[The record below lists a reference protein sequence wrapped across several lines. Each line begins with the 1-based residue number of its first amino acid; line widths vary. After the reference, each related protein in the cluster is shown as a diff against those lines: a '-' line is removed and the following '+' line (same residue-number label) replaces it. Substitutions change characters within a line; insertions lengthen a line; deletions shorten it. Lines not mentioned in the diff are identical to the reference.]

1 MATVWRVTV
10 GRFTTV
16 VPVQCDKALL
26 PGDKFS
32 SGPIIT
38 SWVWDKAVVHA
49 CAAKTIIL
57 DKIYYWKYIYIF
69 NDNASKKKKSMYTEG
84 FSITLNFRIF
94 LN

>member
-1 MATVWRVTV
+1 MVL
-10 GRFTTV
+10 
-16 VPVQCDKALL
+16 VQCDKALL

-57 DKIYYWKYIYIF
+57 DKIYY
-69 NDNASKKKKSMYTEG
+69 
-84 FSITLNFRIF
+84 
-94 LN
+94 